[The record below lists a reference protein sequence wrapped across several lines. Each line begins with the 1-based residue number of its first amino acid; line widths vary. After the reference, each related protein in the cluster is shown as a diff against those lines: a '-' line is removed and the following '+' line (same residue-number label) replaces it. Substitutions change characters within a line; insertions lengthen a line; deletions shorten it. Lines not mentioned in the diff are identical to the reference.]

1 MILHKQK
8 EYIVQIKNL
17 VQVKNFLLSR
27 QSNARTI
34 LERN

>member
-17 VQVKNFLLSR
+17 QVKNFSLSR